1 MLEITDTKRSFT
13 LDKQQANDLE
23 LKLNVTAY
31 GHIWKY
37 IGDILFDFSTSK
49 PCVSR
54 FIVNDQ
60 QYEFLSMLMTKNGY
74 HECKGLN

>member
-13 LDKQQANDLE
+13 VDKQQANDLE

-37 IGDILFDFSTSK
+37 IGDVLFDFSTGR

-54 FIVNDQ
+54 YIVNDQ

-74 HECKGLN
+74 EACRGLD